1 VSLPIF
7 LELGSVLFL
16 CAAFGKRRNLKQSLN
31 LSTESV
37 AIVGEIVPASVAP
50 AIELKKVFTR
60 NEALND
66 FSVLKASGSQKFL
79 AERYGV
85 SGATVSKWLSHWA
98 ESGDQPAAHREDE
111 EDRPRPSF
119 AQS

>member
-1 VSLPIF
+1 
-7 LELGSVLFL
+7 
-16 CAAFGKRRNLKQSLN
+16 
-31 LSTESV
+31 
-37 AIVGEIVPASVAP
+37 VAP

-85 SGATVSKWLSHWA
+85 SEATKWLSHWA
-98 ESGDQPAAHREDE
+98 ESGAIN
-111 EDRPRPSF
+111 RPRTGKTKRTVLALPSPK
-119 AQS
+119 AKARPLALQPRGKQHVSEIVD